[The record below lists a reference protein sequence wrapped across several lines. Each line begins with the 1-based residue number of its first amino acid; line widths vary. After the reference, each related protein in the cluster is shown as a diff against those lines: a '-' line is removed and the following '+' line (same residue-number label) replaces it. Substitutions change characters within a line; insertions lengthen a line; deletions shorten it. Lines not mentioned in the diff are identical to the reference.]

1 MFSYSSDESW
11 RCTDLQNWGYNSC
24 KSLCIWVTKQLWQ
37 IVFSKLDICLY
48 ISLIWHAFL
57 TLWLKSSLR
66 LLLLKLSEVSWLAG
80 SVERWQRW
88 QGAPILRLVPCMH
101 CLIKFSQKPLRQ
113 VLLLS
118 SHFTDDNAEAYNSCP
133 KSRSYKQ
140 QVVTQIYVVLRP
152 QNYYASQRLH
162 HTSQETSFILQN
174 PVQISLDTLCL
185 SQSKLISPQL
195 LRIWPKKII
204 KDKITDACTG

>member
-1 MFSYSSDESW
+1 MFSYISDESW
-11 RCTDLQNWGYNSC
+11 QCINLQNWGYNSW

-37 IVFSKLDICLY
+37 IVFSKIDTCLY
-48 ISLIWHAFL
+48 SSLIWHAFL

-66 LLLLKLSEVSWLAG
+66 LLLLNLSEVSWLYG

-101 CLIKFSQKPLRQ
+101 CLIKFSQKPLRK

-118 SHFTDDNAEAYNSCP
+118 SHFTDDNAEACNSCP

-140 QVVTQIYVVLRP
+140 QVEKLNPDLCSSKTPKLLCYTASPSYKPGNLIHPSKSCSNIPRYIMP
-152 QNYYASQRLH
+152 FPSQN
-162 HTSQETSFILQN
+162 
-174 PVQISLDTLCL
+174 
-185 SQSKLISPQL
+185 
-195 LRIWPKKII
+195 
-204 KDKITDACTG
+204 